1 MAVQFHKVFC
11 MWSSVLTFS
20 GCFIWRPA
28 NQEPSQ
34 MAVGETLR
42 TEKVTHSCW
51 VNQLLHPQI
60 NVYFWCQCRHI
71 SIPLP
76 LSGNSNNTFIRIWR
90 RDCEN
95 QTSHYLI
102 FVRHSR
108 SAVVKSKLE
117 KYKATLVSLPSV
129 QMSVVEGRHWA
140 CQGGWEGK
148 KFGRWLFEISTL
160 LPKHWIRKRSGGKK
174 KIVLP
179 TRGGQNEASV
189 CNSPLSIIF

>member
-1 MAVQFHKVFC
+1 MAAAGRNVALPQGRGPLLLGAQFYFCLWFWVRFMAVQFHKVFC

-34 MAVGETLR
+34 MAVGETRR

-60 NVYFWCQCRHI
+60 NVYFWCQCHHI

-95 QTSHYLI
+95 QISHYLI
-102 FVRHSR
+102 LVRHSR

-129 QMSVVEGRHWA
+129 RMVCSRRKALGLPRRMRREKVWKMTFWNQYS
-140 CQGGWEGK
+140 
-148 KFGRWLFEISTL
+148 ST
-160 LPKHWIRKRSGGKK
+160 
-174 KIVLP
+174 
-179 TRGGQNEASV
+179 
-189 CNSPLSIIF
+189 